1 MCNNNSASVRKQ
13 VVAVNVK
20 PRRRITSVNLLILQT
35 NALPPTSTFDKVCP
49 AFQIKSQQLVAC
61 CYFVAMVALLLC
73 CLFLPGLLP
82 KWFCVSEF
90 ENFDVTVCFNLYN
103 FWCGSVFQSLTICVS
118 LQKGVCVA
126 VLFPGWQLHYFLF
139 VLLSRASLLVA
150 VVLKIMCLV
159 SLQSWWQGGATWQVF
174 TRRLNASTALL
185 LGLRSHSGASGQWE
199 REVAEEDARIAQQRA
214 QLLARVRV
222 SELTHRCSLIAI

>member
-1 MCNNNSASVRKQ
+1 MYHMCNNNSASVRKQ

-49 AFQIKSQQLVAC
+49 AFQTKSQQLVAC
-61 CYFVAMVALLLC
+61 CYFVAVVALLLC
-73 CLFLPGLLP
+73 CYFVASFYRGCSQ
-82 KWFCVSEF
+82 WF
-90 ENFDVTVCFNLYN
+90 NFDVLCVSTFITFDVAVCVQY
-103 FWCGSVFQSLTICVS
+103 LTICAS

-126 VLFPGWQLHYFLF
+126 VLFLGWQLHYFLF

-159 SLQSWWQGGATWQVF
+159 SLQSWWQGGAT
-174 TRRLNASTALL
+174 
-185 LGLRSHSGASGQWE
+185 
-199 REVAEEDARIAQQRA
+199 
-214 QLLARVRV
+214 
-222 SELTHRCSLIAI
+222 